1 VPQKQDGG
9 PTAGR
14 AALRDAGI
22 GDDESEPAALVSIA
36 GRTPELDLAIL
47 ARLGAKPSDAAAS
60 AVADIARAAEGHGW
74 KAVAK
79 EARRVLYRFGQRGI
93 TIPVVVVAPEPGA
106 VARAATTLEGYVSPI
121 DGRGDRLVWL
131 VRPQRDGGLVVVTAI
146 LNEPA
151 GLRDVAVAE
160 LTRKALRR
168 MEADMRER
176 HRLRMVAAD
185 GGYCDALL
193 WEGFTRA
200 RAAGTTGIGEYP
212 TYRTRLV
219 AHEPAS
225 PDPPLIARIVDLDS
239 PATANAAADGARLL
253 EQPEFMTW
261 GPERAALAPYASEIA
276 SVRESTLV
284 LSRPLQEE
292 RVAAIVARTVREL
305 FGGDAAHAHRRR
317 LEEMA
322 YYLHATGRATEALVA
337 AASARALATS
347 GAGGEGIAFFE
358 ALARRAFAA
367 LLAEEGERAK
377 VEAESSLL
385 VRPGAPAGPIAAPR
399 PQR

>member
-1 VPQKQDGG
+1 VPREKDGG
-9 PTAGR
+9 STAGR
-14 AALRDAGI
+14 AALRDAGV
-22 GDDESEPAALVSIA
+22 GDDESAPAALLPVA

-47 ARLGAKPSDAAAS
+47 ARLAATPSDAAAS
-60 AVADIARAAEGHGW
+60 AVADLARAAEGHGW

-79 EARRVLYRFGQRGI
+79 EARRVLYRFGQRGL
-93 TIPVVVVAPEPGA
+93 TIPAVVAEPAPSA
-106 VARAATTLEGYVSPI
+106 VARAASTLEGYVSAI

-131 VRPQRDGGLVVVTAI
+131 VRPQRDGGLVVMTAI

-185 GGYCDALL
+185 GAYCDALVS
-193 WEGFTRA
+193 EGFTRA
-200 RAAGTTGIGEYP
+200 RAADTTGIGEYP
-212 TYRTRLV
+212 AYRTRLV
-219 AHEPAS
+219 SHEPVAL
-225 PDPPLIARIVDLDS
+225 DPPLIARVVDLDS
-239 PATANAAADGARLL
+239 AATATAAADGARLL
-253 EQPEFMTW
+253 EQPEFATW
-261 GPERAALAPYASEIA
+261 GPERTVLAPYVSEIA
-276 SVRESTLV
+276 SVRDSTLV

-292 RVAAIVARTVREL
+292 RVAAVVARAVREL
-305 FGGDAAHAHRRR
+305 FGGDAARAYRRR

-322 YYLHATGRATEALVA
+322 YYLHATGRPTEARVA
-337 AASARALATS
+337 VASARALAAGVT
-347 GAGGEGIAFFE
+347 GGEAIPFFE

-367 LLAEEGERAK
+367 LLAEEGEREK

-385 VRPGAPAGPIAAPR
+385 VRPGAPVGPTAAPR
-399 PQR
+399 PRR